1 MTPLP
6 RNLIALAAVC
16 LAACATA
23 PKPPVATTPAATS
36 PKTPETSRPAATL
49 PDVRG
54 GEAEAAPAEPLAEGP
69 IYYELDSAR
78 LRPDSQRTLDRLAEE
93 LRRRRE
99 ATVLISGHTCEL
111 GTTEYNLVLG
121 QKRANAA
128 REYLVRLGVE
138 PERISTVSSGEE
150 RPADSGSGEAA
161 WAKNRR
167 SEFSFS
173 VANAGRADRN

>member
-16 LAACATA
+16 LTACATA
-23 PKPPVATTPAATS
+23 PKPPVATTPAAVS
-36 PKTPETSRPAATL
+36 PKVPEASRPAATL
-49 PDVRG
+49 PEVRG
-54 GEAEAAPAEPLAEGP
+54 GEAAPAEPLVEGP
-69 IYYELDSAR
+69 IHYELDSAR
-78 LRPDSQRTLDRLAEE
+78 LRPESQRTLDRLAEE

-99 ATVLISGHTCEL
+99 TTVLISGHTCEL
-111 GTTEYNLVLG
+111 GTTEYNLALG

-150 RPADSGSGEAA
+150 HPADSGSGEAA

-167 SEFSFS
+167 SEFSFT